1 MSRLRRIVTVG
12 VAVGALALLAPA
24 GVGGPAVGGADE
36 CPPIALAFV
45 GALSGSNA
53 SSGEPLLLSTR
64 IALAEHNADKK
75 RCPVGLVVLDTR
87 GDPAVALAR
96 IAEVT
101 EDPQV
106 IGIVGPVY
114 SGETLA
120 VLPVLAKADLPMV
133 TPSATNPDLSKKPRN
148 VFHRIV
154 GTDALLAGAVANW
167 MTGEYAV
174 KRVAVIDD
182 GTLYGKKVADLVNS
196 QLTKD
201 GVTVAERSA
210 IDPASTDHSV
220 TVRKIAGANVD
231 AVFFGG
237 LSDSGVPFER
247 QLSDA
252 GIDVPFAGGDG
263 MLDGKFLA
271 SVGSGSQNPKIAIGC
286 ACVVVA
292 VSPPQERFS
301 SRYVDRYGVL
311 PTYFSFEAYD
321 ATRLLLEG
329 IDDGATTRA
338 ELDDWLDDVQYQ
350 GVSQQIAFDRRGEA
364 KAPVFTIFGISGDQY
379 RPVGRVVGGKVER
392 ITPAK

>member
-1 MSRLRRIVTVG
+1 MRRLRRIVAVG
-12 VAVGALALLAPA
+12 VAVGAVGLLAPA
-24 GVGGPAVGGADE
+24 GVGGPAIGGADE

-64 IALAEHNADKK
+64 IALAEHNADKN
-75 RCPVGLVVLDTR
+75 RCPVGLVTLDTR

-106 IGIVGPVY
+106 IGVIGPVY

-120 VLPVLAKADLPMV
+120 VLPLLAKADLPMV
-133 TPSATNPDLSKKPRN
+133 TPSATNPDLSKKPRR

-154 GTDALLAGAVANW
+154 GTDALLAGAVASW

-182 GTLYGKKVADLVNS
+182 GTLYGKKVADLVNA

-237 LSDSGVPFER
+237 LSDAGVPFER
-247 QLSDA
+247 QVSEA
-252 GIDVPFAGGDG
+252 GINVPFAVGDG

-271 SVGSGSQNPKIAIGC
+271 SVASGSQNPKIAIGC

-338 ELDDWLDDVQYQ
+338 ELNDWLDDVQYQ

-392 ITPAK
+392 ITPTK